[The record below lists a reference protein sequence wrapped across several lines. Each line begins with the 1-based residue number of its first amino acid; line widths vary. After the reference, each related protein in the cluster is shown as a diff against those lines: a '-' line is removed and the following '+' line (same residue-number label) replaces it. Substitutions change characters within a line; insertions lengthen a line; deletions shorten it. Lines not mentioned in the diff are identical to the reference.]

1 MTQNILRLSWLLWIV
16 TIIFAWWFI
25 PPRIDDGI
33 YLFPAISVLN
43 GLPPSGIINNTLQPV
58 FYIFPTQPFLHGI
71 FLKFLSFL
79 SIDIGINT
87 YRIFNYSA
95 VILLFCLVQKLF
107 ATILN
112 SSNKAEYAT
121 SAFLIFIGLSQFS
134 VQFFINRPEVLGLVF
149 FTAGLISTIKFITL
163 PRKIPLYITTA
174 FISFGISI
182 TLHANFIIPSGL
194 VVLYI
199 LWLILVSR
207 QQRYLTLL
215 VAFLLPLFL
224 FLAWF
229 LINFE
234 VSYDQLFG
242 RIGRATRD
250 GIFTFTAPNQMISV
264 ITGNSDKTFAHKFYL
279 GLHMLTLL
287 IELLFLFLLFFI
299 KSKSFTSD
307 HKVINLFKIVSFST
321 IVLFFLMESWPAN
334 YLLVSFLAIVSII
347 FFIFNLSF
355 DSNTLVSRIFKFKTD
370 QSFRILIYTS
380 AFFFILSLPIFHS
393 LKIYAS
399 NGYYFDHHET
409 IESLSDPL
417 HDNKNM
423 FINSPHILPLYADL
437 INQNF
442 QNKKDKKW
450 IKVNWYFPVSDSPT
464 IASQE
469 LMLKS
474 IVNDLNDMQGAI
486 WGTLKEY
493 FSFNANS
500 ACLILATKKH
510 YLKID
515 KIKVLYQDRD
525 NIFFISHGVNLSTK
539 ETCDE

>member
-1 MTQNILRLSWLLWIV
+1 MAQSILRFSWLLWIV
-16 TIIFAWWFI
+16 TILFAWRFI

-43 GLPPSGIINNTLQPV
+43 GLPPSGLINNTLQPV

-71 FLKFLSFL
+71 FLKFISFF

-87 YRIFNYSA
+87 YRIFNYFA
-95 VILLFCLVQKLF
+95 VFLLFCLVQKLF
-107 ATILN
+107 ATTLN
-112 SSNKAEYAT
+112 NSNKAKYAT

-149 FTAGLISTIKFITL
+149 FTAGLLSTIKFITF
-163 PRKIPLYITTA
+163 PEKTPLYISAA

-207 QQRYLTLL
+207 HQRYLILL
-215 VAFLLPLFL
+215 VAFLVPLFL
-224 FLAWF
+224 FFTWF
-229 LINFE
+229 LFNFE

-242 RIGRATRD
+242 RIDRATGD
-250 GIFTFTAPNQMISV
+250 GLFTLTAPNQMISI
-264 ITGNSDKTFAHKFYL
+264 ITGNSDKTLAHKFYL

-299 KSKSFTSD
+299 KSKSFNTD
-307 HKVINLFKIVSFST
+307 HKVINLFKIVSLST
-321 IVLFFLMESWPAN
+321 FALFLLMESWPAN
-334 YLLVSFLAIVSII
+334 YLLVSFLAIISII

-355 DSNTLVSRIFKFKTD
+355 DGDSLIRRILQIQTY
-370 QSFRILIYTS
+370 QNFRILIYSS

-393 LKIYAS
+393 LKVYAS
-399 NGYYFDHHET
+399 NGNYFDHYET
-409 IESLSDPL
+409 IESLSIPL
-417 HDNKNM
+417 YDSNNL
-423 FINSPHILPLYADL
+423 FINSPHLLPLFADL
-437 INQNF
+437 INHNF
-442 QNKKDKKW
+442 HNDKDKGTS
-450 IKVNWYFPVSDSPT
+450 ISWYFPVSDSPT

-474 IVNDLNDMQGAI
+474 IVNDLNSMQGAI

-493 FSFNANS
+493 FSINANS
-500 ACLILATKKH
+500 ACLTLATKKH

-539 ETCDE
+539 ETCNE